1 MLTDTLL
8 HKTNATTLS
17 ASQMVQR
24 FSSGV
29 TFSSRVYEDCSIYS
43 ADDREGNT
51 RMILHNRS
59 PRDISISMKAL
70 NLKHIGKAVLF
81 ASDSCRFHEHISEV
95 EIDKDFT
102 VIVPAESVTLL
113 LVPLQ

>member
-1 MLTDTLL
+1 MEEMNMLTDTLL

-51 RMILHNRS
+51 RMRVE
-59 PRDISISMKAL
+59 
-70 NLKHIGKAVLF
+70 GKAV
-81 ASDSCRFHEHISEV
+81 AGC
-95 EIDKDFT
+95 
-102 VIVPAESVTLL
+102 IVPLPAAGTKSVRVDVVLS
-113 LVPLQ
+113 